1 MTATPCSEIPIAT
14 TIGVFLATYS
24 TTGLA
29 QLDFPESGRASRRAV
44 AANIPLALA
53 RWHRLATRAVQ
64 AVVAGR
70 EVTELPP
77 LDLTKGTE
85 FQQQVWRALQKIP
98 LGQTRSYGEIAKM
111 IGKPK
116 AVRAVGG
123 ACGAN
128 PIPLLVPC
136 HRVLAANR
144 KIGGFSGGLD
154 RKKSLLE
161 HEGVTWR
168 R

>member
-1 MTATPCSEIPIAT
+1 MTDPNWPELPIAT
-14 TIGVFLATYS
+14 TSGVFLATYS
-24 TTGLA
+24 ATGLT
-29 QLDFPESGRASRRAV
+29 QLDFPESNPASRRAV
-44 AANIPLALA
+44 AAKIPLAPA

-77 LDLTKGTE
+77 LDLTRGTE
-85 FQQQVWRALQKIP
+85 FQQQVWRALGKIP
-98 LGQTRSYGEIAKM
+98 LGQTRSYGEIADT

-128 PIPLLVPC
+128 PIPLLIPC

-154 RKKSLLE
+154 RKQSLLE
-161 HEGVTWR
+161 REGVTWR
-168 R
+168 A

>member
-1 MTATPCSEIPIAT
+1 MPATPCSEIPIAT
-14 TIGVFLATYS
+14 TSGVFLATYS
-24 TTGLA
+24 ATGLA
-29 QLDFPESGRASRRAV
+29 QLDFPESKRASRRAV
-44 AANIPLALA
+44 APNVPLALA
-53 RWHRLATRAVQ
+53 RWHRLTTRAVQ

-70 EVTELPP
+70 ETTELPP
-77 LDLTKGTE
+77 LDLMRGSE

-161 HEGVTWR
+161 REGVQWR
-168 R
+168 T